1 MHIEILVEDESTRVV
16 VEALLARLSPD
27 PPDAT
32 WRILPFGGRDA
43 MWGNLQ
49 GVLHALAS
57 AQYADTVLVLLDQ
70 DQSDCIRMKRE
81 ARRIAD
87 RAGMF
92 RADGSSIVDSFVI
105 RIVQTELESWFL
117 GDPVAVRSAYP
128 RLSERAEIVNQ
139 SIESVSDAWET
150 LHRHFQR
157 SGYYPGIMPKVKVA
171 EDIAPHL
178 SLIPGANR
186 SHSFN
191 VFLRSLNDFIDAAR
205 AEA

>member
-16 VEALLARLSPD
+16 VEELLARLSPD

-32 WRILPFGGRDA
+32 WRVLPLGGRDE
-43 MWGNLQ
+43 MWGKLW

-57 AQYADTVLVLLDQ
+57 AQYADMVLVLLDQ
-70 DQSDCIRMKRE
+70 DRSDCLKMKQE

-92 RADGSSIVDSFVI
+92 RADGSPTVTAFVI
-105 RIVQTELESWFL
+105 RIIQTELESWFL

-128 RLSERAEIVNQ
+128 RLPERAKIVNRP
-139 SIESVSDAWET
+139 IESVDDAWET

-157 SGYYPGIMPKVKVA
+157 SGYYPGIMPKVEVA
-171 EDIAPHL
+171 EAIAPHL
-178 SLIPGANR
+178 SLVPGTNR

-191 VFLRSLNDFIDAAR
+191 VFLRSLNDFINDAR
-205 AEA
+205 TEA